1 MPRLLARCLHRTT
14 LRRSAAAAAVAL
26 LLAGCATPDRVAPG
40 TPRAQVIERFG
51 APQTRY
57 ALPTGGER
65 LEYGGGPM
73 QETWMVDVDA
83 SGRVLTARQVRT
95 SEHFATLR
103 PGIDGPDH
111 VQREFGTPWRIERY
125 ALSGLTAW
133 MYPYKEAGVWNSMM
147 ALHFDDAGRLVR
159 VENGPDPR
167 FLGGRGRDD

>member
-1 MPRLLARCLHRTT
+1 MPRSLACCLHR
-14 LRRSAAAAAVAL
+14 LAARRIGAAALAL
-26 LLAGCATPDRVAPG
+26 LLAGCATPDRIAPG

-83 SGRVLTARQVRT
+83 NSRVLATRQVRT
-95 SEHFATLR
+95 GDHFATLR
-103 PGIDGPDH
+103 PGIDGPEQ
-111 VQREFGTPWRIERY
+111 VRREFGTPWRIERY
-125 ALSGLTAW
+125 TLSGLTAW

-167 FLGGRGRDD
+167 YLGGRGRDD